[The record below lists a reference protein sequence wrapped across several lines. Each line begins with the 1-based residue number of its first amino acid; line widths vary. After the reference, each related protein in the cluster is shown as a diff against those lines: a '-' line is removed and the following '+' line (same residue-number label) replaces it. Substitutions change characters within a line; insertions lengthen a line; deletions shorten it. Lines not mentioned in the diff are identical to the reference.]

1 MDASKKVA
9 IARWDGAFE
18 SLQDVVAVEE
28 PLEIRLGYLSTR
40 GPKQQ
45 SVSITMRTPG
55 DDFSLAAGFLFSEG
69 ILRRPEDIKEI
80 VWCGDGANQ
89 NVVRVELADHVKPD
103 LKRLQRHVYT
113 TSSCGVCGKT
123 SLEALELQGWA
134 AVTSEATVSAAVL
147 VGLPE
152 VLRAS
157 QAVFEQTGGL
167 HAVGEFS
174 AAGELLNHREDVG
187 RHNALDKLLGHHVQ
201 NGRASFQGDVLILS
215 GRASF
220 ELVQKAIAAR
230 CPIVAA
236 VGAPSSLAIELAEEY
251 GITLAGFVRGGR
263 MNVYSHPHRIT
274 SGPLGT

>member
-9 IARWDGAFE
+9 IARWNGAFE
-18 SLQDVVAVEE
+18 SLQDIVAVEE
-28 PLEIRLGYLSTR
+28 PLEIRLGYVSVR
-40 GPKQQ
+40 GRKQQ

-69 ILRRPEDIKEI
+69 ILRHPEDIKEI

-134 AVTSEATVSAAVL
+134 VVTSEARVSAAVL
-147 VGLPE
+147 VELPD

-157 QAVFEQTGGL
+157 QAVFEKTGGL

-174 AAGELLNHREDVG
+174 AAGGLLNHREDVG

-201 NGRASFQGDVLILS
+201 NGRDSFQGDILVLS

-220 ELVQKAIAAR
+220 ELIQKAIAAR

-236 VGAPSSLAIELAEEY
+236 VGAPSSLAVELAKEY
-251 GITLAGFVRGGR
+251 GITLAGFVRGGT
-263 MNVYSHPHRIT
+263 MNIYAHPHRIV
-274 SGPLGT
+274 PGT

>member
-9 IARWDGAFE
+9 IARWNGAFE
-18 SLQDVVAVEE
+18 SLQDIVAVEE
-28 PLEIRLGYLSTR
+28 PLEIRLGYVSVR
-40 GPKQQ
+40 GRKQQ

-69 ILRRPEDIKEI
+69 ILRHPEDIKEI

-103 LKRLQRHVYT
+103 LKRLQRHIYT
-113 TSSCGVCGKT
+113 TSSCDVCGKT

-134 AVTSEATVSAAVL
+134 VVTSEARVSAAVL
-147 VGLPE
+147 VELPD

-157 QAVFEQTGGL
+157 QAVFEKTGGL

-174 AAGELLNHREDVG
+174 AAGGLLNHREDVG

-201 NGRASFQGDVLILS
+201 NGRDSFQGDILVLS

-220 ELVQKAIAAR
+220 ELIQKAIAAR

-236 VGAPSSLAIELAEEY
+236 VGAPSSLAVELAKEY
-251 GITLAGFVRGGR
+251 GITLAGFVRGGT
-263 MNVYSHPHRIT
+263 MNIYAHPHRIV
-274 SGPLGT
+274 PGT